1 MLPFFHSAF
10 PAPQGPLISSQNAL
24 PIQFAYAIKKAV
36 CFYDFPLCRKHPRFR
51 SSHCFPPRFSQG
63 SNQRPRVLHYSLFP
77 NISQGGSLHKP
88 TKTLKS
94 LYVHLSKKR
103 PTRCAAPNHFRGWL
117 TGRCCQNR
125 PLPAGSG
132 KAPPLPPPA
141 AGTPAAAPAGRSAPQ
156 AGRCRDCPRNS
167 AGGRS
172 VPPGSRCR

>member
-103 PTRCAAPNHFRGWL
+103 PTRCAAPHS
-117 TGRCCQNR
+117 TGCPQ
-125 PLPAGSG
+125 PLPGMAHRPVLP
-132 KAPPLPPPA
+132 KPP
-141 AGTPAAAPAGRSAPQ
+141 S
-156 AGRCRDCPRNS
+156 PRWVWES
-167 AGGRS
+167 S
-172 VPPGSRCR
+172 STSSTGSRNTGSSTSWAIRSPGWTV